1 MFLNHVRQYNG
12 INGSCLLQQH
22 TLKYLKIISQAM
34 YKINMKNYKTLLS
47 NIKLKAEYIKVYHV
61 PGLEDTIL

>member
-1 MFLNHVRQYNG
+1 
-12 INGSCLLQQH
+12 
-22 TLKYLKIISQAM
+22 M